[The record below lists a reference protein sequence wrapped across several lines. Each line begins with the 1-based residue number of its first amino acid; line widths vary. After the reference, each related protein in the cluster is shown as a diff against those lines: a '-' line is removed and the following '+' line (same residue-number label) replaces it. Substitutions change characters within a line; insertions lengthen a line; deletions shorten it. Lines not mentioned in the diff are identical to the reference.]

1 MIRRNFLSTFPVF
14 LISNRVIAQGR
25 MVPKKKTYVL
35 VHGAWHGG
43 WCWKY
48 VKSKLISLGHTV
60 YTPSLTGLGDRV
72 HLSNKNIN
80 LSTHVQDIINLI
92 HYENLDNII
101 LVGHSY
107 AGHVISLVADRI
119 SNKISNLVY
128 LDAVLPTNGKAF
140 LPSDVGEERMKNAKK
155 GYLMEVPNIE
165 SFLGVPKK
173 HKKYDWL
180 KDNLVPHPLP
190 TLTEKV
196 VYIDNG
202 IEKIPKIYVRCKR
215 NPRIKNGKN
224 DPVIELIEN
233 DDTWSYLTIDTG
245 HDLMITA
252 PDETAMILSQV
263 H

>member
-1 MIRRNFLSTFPVF
+1 MIRRSFFSALPIFLF
-14 LISNRVIAQGR
+14 INQVIAQSK

-43 WCWKY
+43 WCWKF
-48 VKSKLISLGHTV
+48 VKSKLISMGHVV

-80 LSTHVQDIINLI
+80 LSTHVEDIINLI
-92 HYENLDNII
+92 RYENLDNII

-119 SNKISNLVY
+119 PDKLLNLVY

-140 LPSDVGEERMKNAKK
+140 LPSSVGEERMKAAKK
-155 GYLMEVPNIE
+155 GYLMELPNIDT
-165 SFLGVPKK
+165 FLGVPKN
-173 HKKYDWL
+173 HKNYEWL
-180 KDNLVPHPLP
+180 KAKLVPHPLP

-196 VYIDNG
+196 IYIGNG
-202 IEKIPKIYVRCKR
+202 IERIPKMYVRCKN
-215 NPRIKNGKN
+215 NPRIANGKN
-224 DPVIELIEN
+224 DPVLDLIEN
-233 DDTWSYLTIDTG
+233 DDTWSYVLIDTG

-252 PDETAMILSQV
+252 PDETARILNQLG
-263 H
+263 